1 MWSFSGSTSGVVP
14 IKRCISDLSPL
25 LCSSWVPSSIHTL
38 ILSVNTH
45 THMRGKKMTFKGRNP
60 TLHSAPHL
68 KLVHCPYNTH
78 EITQRFTV
86 ILQKIRCLKQLKM
99 FYQAFLLVTKSHP
112 VHPSPTPTQAI
123 SYSQVNTTIAQTV
136 IHILSPTPNP
146 PKDEK
151 KKKSLKEILTN
162 PRSSF

>member
-1 MWSFSGSTSGVVP
+1 MVP
-14 IKRCISDLSPL
+14 IKWCISDLSPL
-25 LCSSWVPSSIHTL
+25 LCSSWVPSFIHTL

-45 THMRGKKMTFKGRNP
+45 THMRGKKMTIKGRNP

-112 VHPSPTPTQAI
+112 VHP
-123 SYSQVNTTIAQTV
+123 
-136 IHILSPTPNP
+136 TPNTDHSDFLFTGEYNNSP
-146 PKDEK
+146 NHHSHTFPHPKPAQRQEEE
-151 KKKSLKEILTN
+151 KSLEEILTN
-162 PRSSF
+162 PRSFF